1 MTGFDSLFLKY
12 NSLLFRFTLKFID
25 DENEARD
32 LVQDLFIEIWERGQ
46 YNDPEVKVRA
56 YLFAGVKNRCLN
68 YIKHQK
74 VVRNFECHAALQL
87 KELEASYYLSG
98 EQSYLEKEAVQN
110 IENAID
116 SLADIYKEV
125 VVLSRFEGLKN
136 KEIAER
142 LNIPVRTVETR
153 IFRAL
158 TILRESVQVKSVLL
172 LFINRI
178 FPKFG

>member
-1 MTGFDSLFLKY
+1 MTDFDSLFLKY
-12 NSLLFRFTLKFID
+12 HILLFRFTLKFID
-25 DENEARD
+25 NENEAHD

-74 VVRNFECHAALQL
+74 VVRNFEHHAALQL
-87 KELEASYYLSG
+87 KELEANYYFSG
-98 EQSYLEKEAVQN
+98 EQSYLEKEALQN
-110 IENAID
+110 IESAID
-116 SLADIYKEV
+116 SLTDIYKEV
-125 VVLSRFEGLKN
+125 IILSRLEGLKN

-142 LNIPVRTVETR
+142 LKIPVRTVETR

-158 TILRESVQVKSVLL
+158 AILKEKVSVKSVLL
-172 LFINRI
+172 LFMNHP
-178 FPKFG
+178 FPKLG